1 MPGERGR
8 GGRPDTF
15 HPHPGNTVMRL
26 SSLWLCLTLIGCASV
41 GGSGANPFASTR
53 TRAARDGPIE
63 VRVENN
69 AYLDMHVYVIY
80 AAGQQRSIGMVT
92 GLSRRTLVIPAQVIQ
107 TLSGIQLFAD
117 PIGTDRGYLSQRI
130 LASPGQR
137 IRFTIQNLMSL
148 STAWVEG
155 RIGQEDEEG
164 DEEEGEAEEDE
175 EEASEPDAEV
185 EPPNG

>member
-1 MPGERGR
+1 
-8 GGRPDTF
+8 
-15 HPHPGNTVMRL
+15 MRL
-26 SSLWLCLTLIGCASV
+26 PSLWLCLTLVGCASV
-41 GGSGANPFASTR
+41 GGSGENPFESRR
-53 TRAARDGPIE
+53 TRATRDGPVE

-69 AYLDMHVYVIY
+69 AYLDMHVYVVY
-80 AAGQQRSIGMVT
+80 AAGQQRSLGMVT

-137 IRFTIQNLMSL
+137 IRFTIQNLLSL

-155 RIGQEDEEG
+155 RFGGDDAEDEE
-164 DEEEGEAEEDE
+164 DDGEAEEDE
-175 EEASEPDAEV
+175 EEDEEADEEVEV
-185 EPPNG
+185 EPPNS